1 MKVVCNRYAIVT
13 RRDHR
18 SRRRLSTAR
27 IDLLINRDTMS
38 VPDRITIK
46 VPATTANLG
55 PGFDAM
61 GMALDLWNTV
71 TVTPGNSEVSI
82 EGEGED
88 ELPRDE
94 SNVVVAGINSALR
107 ALGKSVPELA
117 VRCENRIPLSR
128 GLGSSSAAT
137 VAGLLAGLAMAG
149 RELDQRLLFNLA
161 ADIEGHPDNAAP
173 AVYGG
178 CCISVRGS
186 DGWVVDQT
194 PLPENL
200 NAVAFIPDVSTNT
213 SEARAV
219 LPSQVSREDAVF
231 NLGRTALFVNALAT
245 GRLELLRHATEDR
258 LHQPQRGK
266 FFPAMK
272 NIIRAALDGGAHGAF
287 LSGAGPTVMAL
298 TTGREVTVLYEM
310 SEAARKSSAP
320 GRAVVLRPTTIGAH
334 VVTQ

>member
-1 MKVVCNRYAIVT
+1 
-13 RRDHR
+13 
-18 SRRRLSTAR
+18 
-27 IDLLINRDTMS
+27 MS
-38 VPDRITIK
+38 VPDRITVK

-71 TVTPGNSEVSI
+71 TVTEGNSGVTI
-82 EGEGED
+82 EGEGQD

-94 SNVVVAGINSALR
+94 SNIVVSGINSALR
-107 ALGKSVPELA
+107 ALGADAPEFA
-117 VRCENRIPLSR
+117 VRCENRIPLAR

-149 RELDQRLLFNLA
+149 RAAEQRLLFDLA

-178 CCISVRGS
+178 CCISVKGG
-186 DGWVVDQT
+186 DGWVVDQA
-194 PLPENL
+194 PLPSDL
-200 NAVAFIPDVSTNT
+200 NAVAFIPEVSTNT

-219 LPSQVSREDAVF
+219 LPDKVSREDAVF

-245 GRLELLRHATEDR
+245 GRLELLRHATDDR

-320 GRAVVLRPTTIGAH
+320 GRAVVLRPALTGAH
-334 VVTQ
+334 VVQQ

>member
-27 IDLLINRDTMS
+27 IEPLINRDAMS
-38 VPDRITIK
+38 VPDRITVK

-71 TVTPGNSEVSI
+71 TVTAGSSEVSI

-94 SNVVVAGINSALR
+94 SNVVVVGIHSALR

-117 VRCENRIPLSR
+117 VRCENRIPLLR

-149 RELDQRLLFNLA
+149 RESDRSLLLNLA
-161 ADIEGHPDNAAP
+161 ADKEGHPDNAA
-173 AVYGG
+173 AAIYGG
-178 CCISVRGS
+178 CCISVKGS
-186 DGWVVDQT
+186 QGWIVDQT

-200 NAVAFIPDVSTNT
+200 NAVAFIPEVSTNT

-258 LHQPQRGK
+258 LHQPQRGA

>member
-1 MKVVCNRYAIVT
+1 
-13 RRDHR
+13 
-18 SRRRLSTAR
+18 
-27 IDLLINRDTMS
+27 MS
-38 VPDRITIK
+38 LPDRITVK

-61 GMALDLWNTV
+61 GMALDMWNTV
-71 TVTPGNSEVSI
+71 TVTTESSGVSI
-82 EGEGED
+82 GGEGED

-94 SNVVVAGINSALR
+94 SNIVVAGIKSALR
-107 ALGKSVPELA
+107 SLSAPVPEFG
-117 VRCENRIPLSR
+117 VRCENRIPLAR

-137 VAGLLAGLAMAG
+137 VAGLLAGLAIAG
-149 RELDQRLLFNLA
+149 RATERRLLFDLA

-178 CCISVRGS
+178 CCISVKGS
-186 DGWVVDQT
+186 DGWVVDKT
-194 PLPENL
+194 PLPDDL
-200 NAVAFIPDVSTNT
+200 RAVAFIPEVSTNT

-219 LPSQVSREDAVF
+219 LPSKVSREDAVF

-320 GRAVVLRPTTIGAH
+320 GRAVVLSPALTGAH
-334 VVTQ
+334 VVQQ

>member
-1 MKVVCNRYAIVT
+1 MRP
-13 RRDHR
+13 
-18 SRRRLSTAR
+18 LSTAR
-27 IDLLINRDTMS
+27 NHLFINHDTVS
-38 VPDRITIK
+38 VPDRITVK

-71 TVTPGNSEVSI
+71 TVTPGESGVAI

-94 SNVVVAGINSALR
+94 SNIVVAGINSALR
-107 ALGKSVPELA
+107 SLGARAPEFA
-117 VRCENRIPLSR
+117 VRCENRIPLAR

-137 VAGLLAGLAMAG
+137 VAGLLAGLALAG
-149 RELDQRLLFNLA
+149 RESDRRLLFELA
-161 ADIEGHPDNAAP
+161 ADVEGHPDNAAP

-178 CCISVRGS
+178 CCISVKGS

-194 PLPENL
+194 PLPGDL
-200 NAVAFIPDVSTNT
+200 MAVAFIPEVSTNT

-219 LPSQVSREDAVF
+219 LPDKVSRDDAVF

-258 LHQPQRGK
+258 LHQPQRGA

-320 GRAVVLRPTTIGAH
+320 GRAVVLSPASTGAH
-334 VVTQ
+334 VVRQ

>member
-1 MKVVCNRYAIVT
+1 MYTGV
-13 RRDHR
+13 H
-18 SRRRLSTAR
+18 
-27 IDLLINRDTMS
+27 
-38 VPDRITIK
+38 
-46 VPATTANLG
+46 
-55 PGFDAM
+55 
-61 GMALDLWNTV
+61 
-71 TVTPGNSEVSI
+71 

-94 SNVVVAGINSALR
+94 SNIVVATIETSLR
-107 ALGKSVPELA
+107 SVGARVPAFA
-117 VRCENRIPLSR
+117 VRCENRVPLAR

-137 VAGLLAGLAMAG
+137 VAGLLAGLAIAG
-149 RELDQRLLFNLA
+149 RATEKRLLFDLA
-161 ADIEGHPDNAAP
+161 ADVEGHPDNAAP

-178 CCISVRGS
+178 CCISVKGN
-186 DGWVVDQT
+186 DGWVVDQVS
-194 PLPENL
+194 LPDDL
-200 NAVAFIPDVSTNT
+200 RAVAFIPEVSTNT

-219 LPSQVSREDAVF
+219 LPTEVSREDAVF

-245 GRLELLRHATEDR
+245 GRLGLLRHATEDR

-320 GRAVVLRPTTIGAH
+320 GRAVVLRPALTGAH
-334 VVTQ
+334 VVEQ

>member
-1 MKVVCNRYAIVT
+1 M
-13 RRDHR
+13 
-18 SRRRLSTAR
+18 
-27 IDLLINRDTMS
+27 
-38 VPDRITIK
+38 PDRITVK

-55 PGFDAM
+55 PGFDAL
-61 GMALDLWNTV
+61 GMALDMWNTV
-71 TVTPGNSEVSI
+71 TVTTGKLGVSI

-94 SNVVVAGINSALR
+94 SNIVVGGIECALR
-107 ALGKSVPELA
+107 SVGVRVPDFA
-117 VRCENRIPLSR
+117 VRCENRIPLAR
-128 GLGSSSAAT
+128 GLGSSSSAT

-149 RELDQRLLFNLA
+149 RATEQRLLFDLA

-178 CCISVRGS
+178 CCISVKGR

-194 PLPENL
+194 PLPDDL
-200 NAVAFIPDVSTNT
+200 RAVAFIPDVSTNT
-213 SEARAV
+213 SEARAA
-219 LPSQVSREDAVF
+219 LPGQVSREDAVF

-258 LHQPQRGK
+258 LHQPQRGN

-320 GRAVVLRPTTIGAH
+320 GRAVVLSPALTGAH
-334 VVTQ
+334 VVEQ

>member
-1 MKVVCNRYAIVT
+1 
-13 RRDHR
+13 
-18 SRRRLSTAR
+18 
-27 IDLLINRDTMS
+27 
-38 VPDRITIK
+38 
-46 VPATTANLG
+46 
-55 PGFDAM
+55 M

-71 TVTPGNSEVSI
+71 TVTTGNSGVSI

-94 SNVVVAGINSALR
+94 SNIVVSGINSALR
-107 ALGKSVPELA
+107 ALGADVPDFA
-117 VRCENRIPLSR
+117 VRCENRIPLAR

-149 RELDQRLLFNLA
+149 RATERRLLFGLA

-178 CCISVRGS
+178 CCISVKGV

-194 PLPENL
+194 PLPDDL
-200 NAVAFIPDVSTNT
+200 RAVAFIPDVSTNT

-219 LPSQVSREDAVF
+219 LPDQVSREDAVF

-320 GRAVVLRPTTIGAH
+320 GRAVVLSPALTGAQ
-334 VVTQ
+334 VVQQ

>member
-1 MKVVCNRYAIVT
+1 MP
-13 RRDHR
+13 
-18 SRRRLSTAR
+18 L
-27 IDLLINRDTMS
+27 
-38 VPDRITIK
+38 PDRITVK

-55 PGFDAM
+55 PGFDAL
-61 GMALDLWNTV
+61 GMALDMWNTV
-71 TVTPGNSEVSI
+71 TVTTGSSGVSV

-88 ELPRDE
+88 DLPRDE
-94 SNVVVAGINSALR
+94 SNIVVAGIQSALR
-107 ALGKSVPELA
+107 SLDVRVPELA
-117 VRCENRIPLSR
+117 IHCENRIPLAR

-149 RELDQRLLFNLA
+149 RATEQRLLFDMA

-178 CCISVRGS
+178 CCISVKGR

-194 PLPENL
+194 PLPDDL
-200 NAVAFIPDVSTNT
+200 RAVAFIPDVSTNT
-213 SEARAV
+213 SAARAV

-258 LHQPQRGK
+258 LHQLQRGK

-320 GRAVVLRPTTIGAH
+320 GRAVVLSPALTGAR
-334 VVTQ
+334 VVVEQ

>member
-1 MKVVCNRYAIVT
+1 
-13 RRDHR
+13 
-18 SRRRLSTAR
+18 
-27 IDLLINRDTMS
+27 
-38 VPDRITIK
+38 
-46 VPATTANLG
+46 
-55 PGFDAM
+55 
-61 GMALDLWNTV
+61 
-71 TVTPGNSEVSI
+71 
-82 EGEGED
+82 
-88 ELPRDE
+88 
-94 SNVVVAGINSALR
+94 
-107 ALGKSVPELA
+107 
-117 VRCENRIPLSR
+117 
-128 GLGSSSAAT
+128 
-137 VAGLLAGLAMAG
+137 MAG
-149 RELDQRLLFNLA
+149 RDLDQRLLFDLA

-178 CCISVRGS
+178 CCISVRGR

-200 NAVAFIPDVSTNT
+200 NAVAFIPEVSTNT

-219 LPSQVSREDAVF
+219 LPSHVSREDAVF

-320 GRAVVLRPTTIGAH
+320 GRAVVLRPSTTGAQ
-334 VVTQ
+334 VVTK

>member
-1 MKVVCNRYAIVT
+1 M
-13 RRDHR
+13 
-18 SRRRLSTAR
+18 
-27 IDLLINRDTMS
+27 
-38 VPDRITIK
+38 PDRITVK

-71 TVTPGNSEVSI
+71 TVTTGSSGVSI
-82 EGEGED
+82 EGEGEG

-94 SNVVVAGINSALR
+94 SNIVLAGITSALSS
-107 ALGKSVPELA
+107 LGAPVPEFS
-117 VRCENRIPLSR
+117 VRCENRIPLAR

-149 RELDQRLLFNLA
+149 RATEQRLLFDLA

-178 CCISVRGS
+178 CCISVSGKV
-186 DGWVVDQT
+186 GWVVDQT
-194 PLPENL
+194 PLPDDL
-200 NAVAFIPDVSTNT
+200 RAVAFIPDVSTNT

-219 LPSQVSREDAVF
+219 LPSHVSREDAVF

-320 GRAVVLRPTTIGAH
+320 GRAVVLSPTLTGAH
-334 VVTQ
+334 VVDQ

>member
-1 MKVVCNRYAIVT
+1 
-13 RRDHR
+13 
-18 SRRRLSTAR
+18 
-27 IDLLINRDTMS
+27 
-38 VPDRITIK
+38 
-46 VPATTANLG
+46 
-55 PGFDAM
+55 M

-71 TVTPGNSEVSI
+71 TVTTGSSGVTV

-94 SNVVVAGINSALR
+94 SNIVVAGIQSALR
-107 ALGKSVPELA
+107 SLDVRVPELA
-117 VRCENRIPLSR
+117 IHCENRIPLAR

-149 RELDQRLLFNLA
+149 RATEQRLLFDMA

-178 CCISVRGS
+178 CCISVKGR

-194 PLPENL
+194 PLPDDL
-200 NAVAFIPDVSTNT
+200 RAVAFIPDVSTNT

-219 LPSQVSREDAVF
+219 LPSKVSREDAVF
-231 NLGRTALFVNALAT
+231 NLGRTALFVNALAN

-320 GRAVVLRPTTIGAH
+320 GRAVVLSPALTGAH
-334 VVTQ
+334 VVEQ

>member
-1 MKVVCNRYAIVT
+1 
-13 RRDHR
+13 
-18 SRRRLSTAR
+18 
-27 IDLLINRDTMS
+27 MS

-71 TVTPGNSEVSI
+71 TVTPGSSEVSI

-94 SNVVVAGINSALR
+94 SNVVVVGIHSAFR

-128 GLGSSSAAT
+128 GLGSSSAAI

-149 RELDQRLLFNLA
+149 RDLDQRLLFDLA
-161 ADIEGHPDNAAP
+161 ADIEGHPDNAAS

-194 PLPENL
+194 PLPDNL
-200 NAVAFIPDVSTNT
+200 NAVAFIPEVSTNT

-320 GRAVVLRPTTIGAH
+320 GRAVVLRPTSIGAH
-334 VVTQ
+334 IVTQ

>member
-1 MKVVCNRYAIVT
+1 
-13 RRDHR
+13 
-18 SRRRLSTAR
+18 
-27 IDLLINRDTMS
+27 MS
-38 VPDRITIK
+38 LPDRITVK

-61 GMALDLWNTV
+61 GMALDMWNTV
-71 TVTPGNSEVSI
+71 TVTPGGSGVTI

-94 SNVVVAGINSALR
+94 SNIVVAGIKSALR
-107 ALGKSVPELA
+107 SLGAPVPEFG
-117 VRCENRIPLSR
+117 VRCENRIPLAR

-137 VAGLLAGLAMAG
+137 VAGLLAGLAIAG
-149 RELDQRLLFNLA
+149 RATERRLLFDLA

-178 CCISVRGS
+178 CCISVKGS
-186 DGWVVDQT
+186 DGWVVDKT
-194 PLPENL
+194 PLPDDL
-200 NAVAFIPDVSTNT
+200 RAVAFIPDVSTNT

-219 LPSQVSREDAVF
+219 LPSKVSREDAVF

-320 GRAVVLRPTTIGAH
+320 GRAVVLSPALTGAH
-334 VVTQ
+334 VVQQ

>member
-1 MKVVCNRYAIVT
+1 
-13 RRDHR
+13 
-18 SRRRLSTAR
+18 
-27 IDLLINRDTMS
+27 MS
-38 VPDRITIK
+38 VPDRITVK

-71 TVTPGNSEVSI
+71 TLTKGNAGVSI
-82 EGEGED
+82 EGEGEN

-94 SNVVVAGINSALR
+94 TNIVVAGIRSALR
-107 ALGKSVPELA
+107 AVNASAPKFA
-117 VRCENRIPLSR
+117 VRCENRIPLAR

-137 VAGLLAGLAMAG
+137 VAGLLAGLALAG
-149 RELDQRLLFNLA
+149 RESDRRLLFELA
-161 ADIEGHPDNAAP
+161 AGVEGHPDNAAP

-178 CCISVRGS
+178 CCISVKGN

-194 PLPENL
+194 PLPEDL
-200 NAVAFIPDVSTNT
+200 RAVAFIPDVSTNT

-231 NLGRTALFVNALAT
+231 NLSRTALFVNALAT
-245 GRLELLRHATEDR
+245 GRLKMLRHATEDR

-287 LSGAGPTVMAL
+287 LSGAGPTVLAL
-298 TTGREVTVLYEM
+298 TTGREVTILYEM

-320 GRAVVLRPTTIGAH
+320 GRAVVLSPAPTGAH
-334 VVTQ
+334 VVQP

>member
-1 MKVVCNRYAIVT
+1 M
-13 RRDHR
+13 
-18 SRRRLSTAR
+18 
-27 IDLLINRDTMS
+27 
-38 VPDRITIK
+38 PDRITVK

-71 TVTPGNSEVSI
+71 TVTEGNSGVSI

-94 SNVVVAGINSALR
+94 SNVVVSGINSALR
-107 ALGKSVPELA
+107 ALGADAPEFA
-117 VRCENRIPLSR
+117 VRCENRIPLAR

-149 RELDQRLLFNLA
+149 RAAEQRLLFDLA

-178 CCISVRGS
+178 CCISVKDS
-186 DGWVVDQT
+186 DGWVVDQA
-194 PLPENL
+194 PLPSDL
-200 NAVAFIPDVSTNT
+200 NTVAFIPEVSTNT

-219 LPSQVSREDAVF
+219 LPDKVSREDAVF

-320 GRAVVLRPTTIGAH
+320 GRAVVLRPALTGAH
-334 VVTQ
+334 VVQQ

>member
-1 MKVVCNRYAIVT
+1 
-13 RRDHR
+13 
-18 SRRRLSTAR
+18 
-27 IDLLINRDTMS
+27 
-38 VPDRITIK
+38 
-46 VPATTANLG
+46 
-55 PGFDAM
+55 M

-71 TVTPGNSEVSI
+71 TVTAGNSGVSI

-94 SNVVVAGINSALR
+94 SNIVVSGINSALR
-107 ALGKSVPELA
+107 ALGADAPEFA
-117 VRCENRIPLSR
+117 VRCENRIPLAR

-149 RELDQRLLFNLA
+149 RAAEQRLLFDLA

-178 CCISVRGS
+178 CCISVKGK
-186 DGWVVDQT
+186 DGWVIDQT
-194 PLPENL
+194 PLPSDL
-200 NAVAFIPDVSTNT
+200 NTVAFIPEVSTNT

-219 LPSQVSREDAVF
+219 LPDKVSREDAVF

-245 GRLELLRHATEDR
+245 GRLELLRHATDDR

-320 GRAVVLRPTTIGAH
+320 GRAVVLRPALTGAH
-334 VVTQ
+334 VVQQ

>member
-1 MKVVCNRYAIVT
+1 
-13 RRDHR
+13 
-18 SRRRLSTAR
+18 
-27 IDLLINRDTMS
+27 
-38 VPDRITIK
+38 
-46 VPATTANLG
+46 
-55 PGFDAM
+55 M

-71 TVTPGNSEVSI
+71 TVTTGSSGVSI
-82 EGEGED
+82 KGEGED

-94 SNVVVAGINSALR
+94 SNIVVAGIQSALR
-107 ALGKSVPELA
+107 SIGVDVPEFA
-117 VRCENRIPLSR
+117 VRCENRIPLAR

-149 RELDQRLLFNLA
+149 RVTEQRLLFDLA

-178 CCISVRGS
+178 CCISVKGS

-194 PLPENL
+194 PLPDDL
-200 NAVAFIPDVSTNT
+200 RAVAFIPDVSTNT

-219 LPSQVSREDAVF
+219 LPSQVSREDAIF

-320 GRAVVLRPTTIGAH
+320 GRAVVLSPALTGAH
-334 VVTQ
+334 VVQQ

>member
-1 MKVVCNRYAIVT
+1 M
-13 RRDHR
+13 
-18 SRRRLSTAR
+18 
-27 IDLLINRDTMS
+27 
-38 VPDRITIK
+38 PDRITVK

-55 PGFDAM
+55 PGFDAL

-71 TVTPGNSEVSI
+71 TVTTGSSGVTV

-94 SNVVVAGINSALR
+94 SNIVVAGIQSALR
-107 ALGKSVPELA
+107 SLDVRVPELA
-117 VRCENRIPLSR
+117 IHCENRIPLAR

-149 RELDQRLLFNLA
+149 RATEQRLLFDMA

-178 CCISVRGS
+178 CCISVKGR

-194 PLPENL
+194 PLPDDL
-200 NAVAFIPDVSTNT
+200 RAVAFIPDVSTNT

-219 LPSQVSREDAVF
+219 LPSKVSREDAVF
-231 NLGRTALFVNALAT
+231 NLGRTALFVNALAN

-320 GRAVVLRPTTIGAH
+320 GRAVVLSPALTGAH
-334 VVTQ
+334 VVEQ

>member
-1 MKVVCNRYAIVT
+1 
-13 RRDHR
+13 
-18 SRRRLSTAR
+18 
-27 IDLLINRDTMS
+27 
-38 VPDRITIK
+38 
-46 VPATTANLG
+46 
-55 PGFDAM
+55 M

-71 TVTPGNSEVSI
+71 TVTEGNSGVSI

-94 SNVVVAGINSALR
+94 SNIVVSGINSALR
-107 ALGKSVPELA
+107 AMGADAPEFA
-117 VRCENRIPLSR
+117 VRCENRIPLAR

-149 RELDQRLLFNLA
+149 RAEDQRLLFDLA

-178 CCISVRGS
+178 CCISVRGV
-186 DGWVVDQT
+186 DAWVVDQA
-194 PLPENL
+194 PLPSDL
-200 NAVAFIPDVSTNT
+200 NTVAFIPEVSTNT

-219 LPSQVSREDAVF
+219 LPDKVSREDAVF

-320 GRAVVLRPTTIGAH
+320 GRAVVLRPAPIGAH
-334 VVTQ
+334 VVQQ

>member
-1 MKVVCNRYAIVT
+1 
-13 RRDHR
+13 
-18 SRRRLSTAR
+18 
-27 IDLLINRDTMS
+27 
-38 VPDRITIK
+38 
-46 VPATTANLG
+46 
-55 PGFDAM
+55 M

-71 TVTPGNSEVSI
+71 TVTTGSSGVSI

-88 ELPRDE
+88 ELPRDA
-94 SNVVVAGINSALR
+94 SNIVVDGIESALR
-107 ALGKSVPELA
+107 SLDVPVPALA
-117 VRCENRIPLSR
+117 VQCENRIPLAR

-149 RELDQRLLFNLA
+149 RASERRHLFDLA

-178 CCISVRGS
+178 CCISVKGS

-194 PLPENL
+194 PLPESL
-200 NAVAFIPDVSTNT
+200 KAVAFIPDVSTNT

-245 GRLELLRHATEDR
+245 GRLEMLRHATEDR

-287 LSGAGPTVMAL
+287 LSGAGPTVLAL

-320 GRAVVLRPTTIGAH
+320 GRAVVLSPAPTGAH
-334 VVTQ
+334 VVQP

>member
-1 MKVVCNRYAIVT
+1 
-13 RRDHR
+13 
-18 SRRRLSTAR
+18 
-27 IDLLINRDTMS
+27 MS
-38 VPDRITIK
+38 VPDRITVK

-94 SNVVVAGINSALR
+94 SNVVVVGIHSALR

-149 RELDQRLLFNLA
+149 RDLDQRLLFDLA

-178 CCISVRGS
+178 CCISVKRQRRVGRRS
-186 DGWVVDQT
+186 D
-194 PLPENL
+194 
-200 NAVAFIPDVSTNT
+200 
-213 SEARAV
+213 
-219 LPSQVSREDAVF
+219 
-231 NLGRTALFVNALAT
+231 AT
-245 GRLELLRHATEDR
+245 
-258 LHQPQRGK
+258 
-266 FFPAMK
+266 
-272 NIIRAALDGGAHGAF
+272 
-287 LSGAGPTVMAL
+287 
-298 TTGREVTVLYEM
+298 
-310 SEAARKSSAP
+310 ARKPERSCVHS
-320 GRAVVLRPTTIGAH
+320 RSEHEHLRGASRIAKSG
-334 VVTQ
+334 QP

>member
-1 MKVVCNRYAIVT
+1 M
-13 RRDHR
+13 
-18 SRRRLSTAR
+18 
-27 IDLLINRDTMS
+27 
-38 VPDRITIK
+38 
-46 VPATTANLG
+46 
-55 PGFDAM
+55 
-61 GMALDLWNTV
+61 DLWNTV
-71 TVTPGNSEVSI
+71 TVTTGDPGVSI

-88 ELPRDE
+88 ELPRDD
-94 SNVVVAGINSALR
+94 SNIVVGGIKSALR
-107 ALGKSVPELA
+107 SLDVPVPALA
-117 VRCENRIPLSR
+117 VRCENRIPLAR

-137 VAGLLAGLAMAG
+137 VAGLLAGLAMSG
-149 RELDQRLLFNLA
+149 RATEQRLLFDLA

-178 CCISVRGS
+178 CCISVKGS

-194 PLPENL
+194 PLPEDL
-200 NAVAFIPDVSTNT
+200 RAVAFIPDVSMNT

-219 LPSQVSREDAVF
+219 LPSKVSREDAVF

-287 LSGAGPTVMAL
+287 LSGAGPTVLAL

-320 GRAVVLRPTTIGAH
+320 GRAVVLSPALTGAH
-334 VVTQ
+334 VVQKCVPIR

>member
-1 MKVVCNRYAIVT
+1 M
-13 RRDHR
+13 
-18 SRRRLSTAR
+18 
-27 IDLLINRDTMS
+27 
-38 VPDRITIK
+38 
-46 VPATTANLG
+46 
-55 PGFDAM
+55 
-61 GMALDLWNTV
+61 DLWNTV
-71 TVTPGNSEVSI
+71 TVTTGSSGVSI
-82 EGEGED
+82 EGEGEG

-94 SNVVVAGINSALR
+94 SNIVLAGITSALSS
-107 ALGKSVPELA
+107 LGAPVPEFS
-117 VRCENRIPLSR
+117 VRCENRIPLAR

-149 RELDQRLLFNLA
+149 RATEQRLLFDLA

-178 CCISVRGS
+178 CCISVSGKV
-186 DGWVVDQT
+186 GWVVDQT
-194 PLPENL
+194 PLPDDL
-200 NAVAFIPDVSTNT
+200 RAVAFIPDVSTNT

-219 LPSQVSREDAVF
+219 LPSHVSREDAVF

-320 GRAVVLRPTTIGAH
+320 GRAVVLSPTLTGAH
-334 VVTQ
+334 VVDQ